1 MYFISIPKSEIPKFP
16 SVGIEASVHYRGALV
31 LVSGNSR
38 ACVRNNKEPEVWT
51 DRGYTVNRQM

>member
-31 LVSGNSR
+31 LCNTRILGVQNPGL
-38 ACVRNNKEPEVWT
+38 T
-51 DRGYTVNRQM
+51 